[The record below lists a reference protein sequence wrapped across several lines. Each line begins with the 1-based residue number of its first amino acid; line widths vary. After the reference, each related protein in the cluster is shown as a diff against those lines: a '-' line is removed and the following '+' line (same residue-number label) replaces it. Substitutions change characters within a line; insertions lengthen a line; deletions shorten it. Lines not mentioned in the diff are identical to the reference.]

1 MVQQARS
8 PPRQGGA
15 EGRPLHT
22 IPIVDRP
29 PHGSWWNTIMFP
41 ILFNLG
47 ILGIASAQACALP
60 LLLIPVV
67 GKRAFMGT
75 VNWTKDGFGRL
86 RKSISDV

>member
-1 MVQQARS
+1 
-8 PPRQGGA
+8 
-15 EGRPLHT
+15 
-22 IPIVDRP
+22 
-29 PHGSWWNTIMFP
+29 MFP